1 MEFFKNLS
9 FKLRISLI
17 CGIGVLTIMLLHFG
31 LYDMIMNF
39 VLVGAIPGTHIS
51 IPYWVMLLFYG
62 IIALNLVI
70 AIENATQRPLPP
82 KDNLN

>member
-1 MEFFKNLS
+1 MEFFKSLS

-39 VLVGAIPGTHIS
+39 VLVGAIPARTYLFHI
-51 IPYWVMLLFYG
+51 G
-62 IIALNLVI
+62 
-70 AIENATQRPLPP
+70 
-82 KDNLN
+82 

>member
-1 MEFFKNLS
+1 MEFFKSLS

-17 CGIGVLTIMLLHFG
+17 CGVVVLTIMLLHFG

-62 IIALNLVI
+62 AIALNLVI